1 MGTLWQDIR
10 FSLRLMAKKPGF
22 TFIGVLALAL
32 GIGAN
37 TAIFSVVQAVLLS
50 PLPYRQSERLVW
62 IWETNP
68 SSDIKEEP
76 ASMPNFNDWRTQS
89 QSFEEMAGF
98 TNTAVTLTGDGEPE
112 RVRAGLIT
120 AGFFSTL
127 GTQPMMGRSFTPEEN
142 GEKGARVLILSHGL
156 WQRRFGS
163 NPQVVGQTV
172 TIAGN
177 PYQIVGVMPQDFKDP
192 LPVQRNP
199 SEMWIPLAMSFE
211 PNLRRSDFLKVVARL
226 KPGVTIEQA
235 RAEMKTITSRLEQ
248 QYPDTNAG
256 WSTLVIP
263 LQERIVGDVRPALW
277 VIVGVV
283 GFLLLIAC
291 ANVANLLLA
300 RSAARQQEIAV
311 RRALGAGRLRLVRQ
325 FLTESVMLA
334 LAGGVMGALLAM
346 WGVELLTR
354 LGPRDIPRLDE
365 VRLNWMVLA
374 FTLGV
379 SVLTGVIFGLIPALH
394 ATNPDLTESLKEGG
408 RSSTE
413 GRRGARLRSAL
424 VVAEIAIA
432 LVMLVGAG
440 LMVKSFMR
448 LQSVD
453 PGFKPDRILAVD
465 LSLPSTKYKEQ
476 AQQLA
481 FWEQFM
487 NRVSQLPGVERVAA
501 ANAIPFTGG
510 SILAF
515 SVEGR
520 PPLPPGSDTPDAE
533 HRVVTPGYFDAMNIS
548 LVRGSAFTAQHNSS
562 APAVTLISETMARK
576 YFPNEDPIGKRINL
590 GDPEKSPWL
599 TIIGIVKDVR
609 QDALDKEPYP
619 QMYVPHAQ
627 LTSRAMTLL
636 VRTSNS
642 PSSLVP
648 AIRSELANMDKDQ
661 PLYNVRT
668 VEQVMSESISRQR
681 FSMLLIAIFA
691 GVGLVLASVGIYG
704 VMSYTVAQRTHEIG
718 VRMALGA
725 SARDVLR
732 MVVGQGMLL
741 AATGTVLGL
750 GAAFLLSRFISS
762 LLFNVSAADPLTYV
776 LLSLLL
782 ISVALVACLIPALR
796 ATRVDPMVALRYE

>member
-22 TFIGVLALAL
+22 TFIGMLALAL

-37 TAIFSVVQAVLLS
+37 TAIFSVVRAVLLS
-50 PLPYRQSERLVW
+50 PLQYSHSERLVW

-68 SSDIKEEP
+68 GADIKEEP
-76 ASMPNFNDWRTQS
+76 ASMPNFNDWRTQN

-98 TNTAVTLTGDGEPE
+98 TNTAVTMTGDGEPE
-112 RVRAGLIT
+112 RISTGLIT
-120 AGFFSTL
+120 ASFFSTL
-127 GTQPMMGRSFTPEEN
+127 GTQPLMGRSFTDEEN
-142 GEKGARVLILSHGL
+142 GPKGARVAILSHGL

-163 NPQVVGQTV
+163 NPKVIGQVI
-172 TIAGN
+172 TISGN
-177 PYQIVGVMPQDFKDP
+177 PYQIVGVMPQGFKDP

-199 SEMWIPLAMSFE
+199 TEMWIPLAMTFE
-211 PNLRRSDFLKVVARL
+211 PTLRRSDFLKVVGRL

-235 RAEMKTITSRLEQ
+235 RAEMKTITARLEQ
-248 QYPDTNAG
+248 QYPDTNTG
-256 WSTLVIP
+256 WGTIVIP
-263 LQERIVGDVRPALW
+263 LQERIVGDVRPAMW

-311 RRALGAGRLRLVRQ
+311 RRALGAGRLRLIRQ

-334 LAGGVMGALLAM
+334 LAGGLMGTLLAM

-354 LGPRDIPRLDE
+354 LGPVNIPRLDE
-365 VRLNWMVLA
+365 VRLNWMVLL

-413 GRRGARLRSAL
+413 GRRGARLRNAL

-432 LVMLVGAG
+432 LVMLIGAG
-440 LMVKSFMR
+440 LMVKSFIR

-453 PGFKPDRILAVD
+453 PGFKPERILAID
-465 LSLPSTKYKEQ
+465 FSLPSAKYKENT
-476 AQQLA
+476 QQLA
-481 FWEQFM
+481 FWEQLM
-487 NRVSQLPGVERVAA
+487 GRVSQLPGVERVAA
-501 ANAIPFTGG
+501 VNTIPFTGG
-510 SILAF
+510 SVLGF
-515 SVEGR
+515 SIEGR
-520 PPLPPGSDTPDAE
+520 PEPPTGNTPDAE
-533 HRVVTPGYFDAMNIS
+533 HRVVTPGYFDAMGIP
-548 LVRGSAFTAQHNSS
+548 LVRGSAITEQHNSNS
-562 APAVTLISETMARK
+562 PAVTVINETMARK
-576 YFPNEDPIGKRINL
+576 YFPGEDPIGKRINL
-590 GDPEKSPWL
+590 GNPEKSPWL
-599 TIIGIVKDVR
+599 TVIGIVRDVR
-609 QDALDKEPYP
+609 QKALNEEPYP
-619 QMYVPHAQ
+619 QMYVPYAQ
-627 LTSRAMTLL
+627 FPSRSMTLL
-636 VRTSNS
+636 ARTSNE
-642 PSSLVP
+642 PSMLVP
-648 AIRSELANMDKDQ
+648 AIRSELSSMDKDQ

-668 VEQVMSESISRQR
+668 MERVMSESIARQR

-725 SARDVLR
+725 SAGDVLK
-732 MVVGQGMLL
+732 MVVRQGMLL
-741 AATGTVLGL
+741 AVAGTGVGL
-750 GAAFLLSRFISS
+750 VASFLLTRFISS
-762 LLFNVSAADPLTYV
+762 LLFNVSASDPLTYL

-782 ISVALVACLIPALR
+782 ISVALLACLIPARR